1 MNHLPAGRSDP
12 AASNAEPLSAEYS
25 EAERRWLLRL
35 AHASVREAVTRE
47 PQRIGT
53 ASAQPSDLLS
63 HLREERGAFV
73 TLHKHG
79 KLRGCIG
86 RVAAIAPLDETVR
99 EMAMAA
105 ALQDPRFAP
114 VEPAELEL
122 LALEISV
129 LSPMRE
135 VGPHEVVVG
144 RDGMMISHNGRRG
157 LLLPQVAVHWRWS
170 REMFLAQTCM
180 KAGLPPDQW
189 MRGAKIETF
198 TAEVFAEQEP
208 CESLRE

>member
-1 MNHLPAGRSDP
+1 MNRFPAERSDLDS
-12 AASNAEPLSAEYS
+12 SNTEQLNAEYS

-35 AHASVREAVTRE
+35 AHASLREAVMRE
-47 PQRIGT
+47 PCRIGE
-53 ASAQPSDLLS
+53 ASDLPLPDS
-63 HLREERGAFV
+63 HLRQERGAFV

-86 RVAAIAPLDETVR
+86 RIAAIAPLDETVR
-99 EMAMAA
+99 EMAVAA

-114 VEPAELEL
+114 VKPAELEL
-122 LALEISV
+122 LAAEISV

-135 VGPHEVVVG
+135 VMPHEVVAG
-144 RDGMMISHNGRRG
+144 RDGLMISHNGRRG
-157 LLLPQVAVHWRWS
+157 LLLPQVAVHWRWP

-180 KAGLPPDQW
+180 KAGLPPDAW
-189 MRGAKIETF
+189 MRGAKIEAF

-208 CESLRE
+208 GESLRE